1 MKKLFKIGLLAVFFV
16 MASCTTDADDEGDDW
31 DAAKVCPETGTNA
44 YGMPNRGEFTDAR
57 DGRVYKYTTIGD
69 QVWMAENL
77 KYEAEN
83 SECKEVF
90 DGFCEIFGRYYSL
103 AADGKSTGTLDPEI
117 VSKMCPSGWHVP
129 TKEEWDVLFKTMG
142 GAENEETAL
151 RIKSSNFW
159 GEGRNVGNNICSF
172 KALPSGG
179 FGDNKSYSSQYH
191 ASVFAVNSIFSE
203 YAYGC
208 YDIENSIVYERC
220 WNKISI
226 RCVKD
231 N

>member
-1 MKKLFKIGLLAVFFV
+1 MKKLILLALAFMFV
-16 MASCTTDADDEGDDW
+16 SCTTDADDEGDDW

-103 AADGKSTGTLDPEI
+103 AAGGKNAGLPDAEI
-117 VSKMCPSGWHVP
+117 VSKVCPEGWHVP
-129 TKEEWDVLFKTMG
+129 SKEEWDVLFENMG
-142 GAENEETAL
+142 GIENNETAL
-151 RIKSSNFW
+151 RMKSSDFW
-159 GEGRNVGNNICSF
+159 GVARNAGYNFCSF
-172 KALPSGG
+172 NILPAGG
-179 FGDNKSYSSQYH
+179 FGENKSYSALFCYSQF
-191 ASVFAVNSIFSE
+191 VVNTNINEFS
-203 YAYGC
+203 YGT
-208 YDIENSIVYERC
+208 YYVENE
-220 WNKISI
+220 ISFGTTGLLKTSL

>member
-1 MKKLFKIGLLAVFFV
+1 MKKLFKMGLLAVFFV
-16 MASCTTDADDEGDDW
+16 MASCTTDANDEGDDW

-103 AADGKSTGTLDPEI
+103 AAGGKSTGALDPEI

-129 TKEEWDVLFKTMG
+129 TKEEWEILVENMG
-142 GAENEETAL
+142 GGDNETAF
-151 RIKSSNFW
+151 RIKSSDFW
-159 GEGRNVGNNICSF
+159 GISGENGSDTCSF
-172 KALPSGG
+172 NALPAGR
-179 FGDNKSYSSQYH
+179 FGDNGSYDALFYSSFFLVNSSYSENLYGNYVVLSNVAYNK
-191 ASVFAVNSIFSE
+191 NSDR
-203 YAYGC
+203 G
-208 YDIENSIVYERC
+208 
-220 WNKISI
+220 SI
-226 RCVKD
+226 RCLRD